1 MHNVTEGESM
11 LSRDEL
17 AQAILRIIEETLV
30 AKDLSAQGL
39 GLDSP
44 VDSSLGLDSLD
55 WAAVVVRVELE
66 TGVDPFAGG
75 TVGRLKTVSDL
86 INLYVKAIG

>member
-1 MHNVTEGESM
+1 M

-17 AQAILRIIEETLV
+17 TRVILQIIGETLV

-44 VDSSLGLDSLD
+44 VDTSLGLDSLD
-55 WAAVVVRVELE
+55 WAAVVVRIEME
-66 TGVDPFAGG
+66 TGVDPFAEGTIGG
-75 TVGRLKTVSDL
+75 LKTVSDL
-86 INLYVKAIG
+86 VDLYVKAVG

>member
-1 MHNVTEGESM
+1 M
-11 LSRDEL
+11 LSRDGL
-17 AQAILRIIEETLV
+17 TQAILQIIGETLV

-55 WAAVVVRVELE
+55 WAAVVVRIEME
-66 TGVDPFAGG
+66 TGVDPFAEGTIGG
-75 TVGRLKTVSDL
+75 LKTVSDL
-86 INLYVKAIG
+86 VELYVKAVG

>member
-1 MHNVTEGESM
+1 MT
-11 LSRDEL
+11 SRDDFTRAVL
-17 AQAILRIIEETLV
+17 QIIGETLL

-39 GLDSP
+39 GLDSL

-66 TGVDPFAGG
+66 TGVDPFAEG
-75 TVGRLKTVSDL
+75 TVGTVKTVSDL
-86 INLYVKAIG
+86 IDLYVKAVG